1 MVVVFEIPRGTR
13 DFLPDEMH
21 KRRYVESL
29 FRRVFE
35 SDGYQEIQT
44 PTFEQLELFTAKSGE
59 SVLDEI
65 YEFKDKGNRHL
76 ALRPELTAPVM
87 RMYVDQLQMRPKPL
101 KLYYFGNCFRYD

>member
-35 SDGYQEIQT
+35 SYGYQEIQT
-44 PTFEQLELFTAKSGE
+44 PTFEQL
-59 SVLDEI
+59 
-65 YEFKDKGNRHL
+65 
-76 ALRPELTAPVM
+76 
-87 RMYVDQLQMRPKPL
+87 
-101 KLYYFGNCFRYD
+101 